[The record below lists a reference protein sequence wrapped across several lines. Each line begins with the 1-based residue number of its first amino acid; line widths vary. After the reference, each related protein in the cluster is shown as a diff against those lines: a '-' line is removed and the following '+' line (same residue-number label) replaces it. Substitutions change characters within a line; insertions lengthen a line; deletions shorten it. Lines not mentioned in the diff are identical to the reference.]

1 MPATRTVLNLCLLLL
16 PASVIAQVAAQVGQP
31 GAVKQGIADF
41 THGDY
46 QAASQ
51 ILRQFPSDPNARA
64 FLALT
69 RAATGG
75 CDAAI
80 PELVRQFAA
89 KSSTDL
95 RRLTGLALAQCQIA
109 AKQFPAAAPV
119 VAQLEK
125 EFPSDAD
132 VLYVAASFHMKAWN
146 DAIYRMYQNAPASYR
161 VNQLSAEVFE
171 TQGRYTEA
179 IAEYRKAI
187 GKNPKAIDLHYKLAR
202 AILQQSHD
210 PEALEQ
216 ARVEF
221 EAELALNPS
230 DAVAEYQVAEI
241 LNTQQK
247 KADAAQHFERAAEL
261 RPDFPEALVAVAK
274 LRSDAKR
281 YAEAA
286 QLLERAVALQPKNET
301 AHYNLM
307 LVYRNAG
314 RMADAQRESAEI
326 DKLQKP
332 PEGEFNDFLK
342 RLGEKAPP
350 Q

>member
-1 MPATRTVLNLCLLLL
+1 MMPAIRIAVLLLL
-16 PASVIAQVAAQVGQP
+16 PAILISQVASSDT
-31 GAVKQGIADF
+31 VKQGIADF
-41 THGDY
+41 NRGDY
-46 QAASQ
+46 KSAGE
-51 ILRQFPSDPNARA
+51 ILRQFPADPSARA

-69 RAATGG
+69 QSATGK
-75 CDAAI
+75 CEAAL
-80 PELVRQFAA
+80 PELGRQFPA
-89 KSSTDL
+89 KGSANL
-95 RRLTGLALAQCQIA
+95 RRLAGLALAQCRIA
-109 AKQFPAAAPV
+109 AKQFLSAAPV

-125 EFPSDAD
+125 EFPTDAD

-146 DAIYRMYQNAPASYR
+146 DAIYRMYQTAPASFR

-179 IAEYRKAI
+179 IGEYRKAI
-187 GKNPKAIDLHYKLAR
+187 AKNPNAIDLHYRLAR
-202 AILQQSHD
+202 AILQQSHE
-210 PEALEQ
+210 PGALE
-216 ARVEF
+216 AALTEF

-241 LNTQQK
+241 LDTQQK
-247 KADAAQHFERAAEL
+247 KPEAAKHFERAAEL
-261 RPDFPEALVAVAK
+261 RPDFPEALIAVAK

-281 YAEAA
+281 YPEAA

-314 RMADAQRESAEI
+314 RIADAQRESAEI

-342 RLGEKAPP
+342 RLGEKAP